1 MTQSLVKTI
10 ETAVYDKYQ
19 NSKRLNHILGVAR
32 LAKELA
38 IKFNIDSEKAYIAG
52 LLHDYIKYEPI
63 SQMIGIINNQEIINK
78 FKNAPQIYHAY
89 ASSVIAKKEFLI
101 DDEEILNAIKYHVY
115 GRLNM
120 TLLEKILV
128 VSDFAEDSR
137 EYARCKEV
145 RKILDNGDF
154 DLALRLSIEYTI
166 ESVLSKGDQPMEEQ
180 YQILEQLKSVWV
192 IEGIKNIKKIHL
204 KLNKV

>member
-1 MTQSLVKTI
+1 MSQLSVKTI
-10 ETAVYDKYQ
+10 EEAVYSKYQ
-19 NSKRLNHILGVAR
+19 NSKRLDHILGVAK

-38 IKFNIDSEKAYIAG
+38 IKFNINAEKAYVAG

-63 SQMIGIINNQEIINK
+63 SQMLEIIDDQEIIDK

-89 ASSVIAKKEFLI
+89 ASSVVAKTEFLI
-101 DDEEILNAIKYHVY
+101 EDEEILNAIKYHVY
-115 GRLNM
+115 GRLNK

-145 RKILDNGDF
+145 RKILDGGDF

-166 ESVLSKGDQPMEEQ
+166 ESVLFKGDKPMDEQ
-180 YQILEQLKSVWV
+180 YQILSQLKD
-192 IEGIKNIKKIHL
+192 GGYNYGR
-204 KLNKV
+204 

>member
-1 MTQSLVKTI
+1 MTQLSVKTI
-10 ETAVYDKYQ
+10 EEAVYRKYQ

-38 IKFNIDSEKAYIAG
+38 VKFSIDSEKAYIAG

-63 SQMIGIINNQEIINK
+63 SQMLEIINDQEIIEK

-89 ASSVIAKKEFLI
+89 ASSVVAKNEFMI
-101 DDEEILNAIKYHVY
+101 DDEDILNAIKYHVY

-137 EYARCKEV
+137 EYPACKEV
-145 RKILDNGDF
+145 RKVLDNGEF
-154 DLALRLSIEYTI
+154 DLAMYLCIKYTI
-166 ESVLSKGDQPMEEQ
+166 ESVLSNGFTPLTEQ
-180 YQILEQLKSVWV
+180 YEILEELK
-192 IEGIKNIKKIHL
+192 KNI
-204 KLNKV
+204 

>member
-1 MTQSLVKTI
+1 MNQLSVKLI
-10 ETAVYDKYQ
+10 EEEVYKKYG

-38 IKFNIDSEKAYIAG
+38 VKFNIDSEKAYVAG
-52 LLHDYIKYEPI
+52 LLHDYIKYEPV
-63 SQMIGIINNQEIINK
+63 SQMLEIINDQDIIEK

-89 ASSVIAKKEFLI
+89 ASSVVAKNEFMI
-101 DDEEILNAIKYHVY
+101 DDEDILNAIKYHVY

-145 RKILDNGDF
+145 REILDNGDF
-154 DLALRLSIEYTI
+154 DLALCLSIEYTI
-166 ESVLSKGDQPMEEQ
+166 ESVLAKGDKPMDEQ
-180 YQILEQLKSVWV
+180 YQILEQLR
-192 IEGIKNIKKIHL
+192 N
-204 KLNKV
+204 NY

>member
-1 MTQSLVKTI
+1 MTQLSVREI
-10 ETAVYDKYQ
+10 EEAVYSKYA

-32 LAKELA
+32 LARELA
-38 IKFNIDSEKAYIAG
+38 IKYNIDSEKAYIAG

-63 SQMIGIINNQEIINK
+63 SQMLEIIKDEEIIEK
-78 FKNAPQIYHAY
+78 FKDAPQIYHAY
-89 ASSVIAKKEFLI
+89 ASSVVAKEEFNI
-101 DDEEILNAIKYHVY
+101 NDEEILNAIKYHVY

-145 RKILDNGDF
+145 RKILDEGNF
-154 DLALRLSIEYTI
+154 DLALYLSIKYTI
-166 ESVLSKGDQPMEEQ
+166 ETVIAKGDNPKEEQ
-180 YQILEQLKSVWV
+180 YKILKQL
-192 IEGIKNIKKIHL
+192 E
-204 KLNKV
+204 LNGGYDYEF

>member
-1 MTQSLVKTI
+1 MTQLSVKKI
-10 ETAVYDKYQ
+10 EEAVYSKYQ
-19 NSKRLNHILGVAR
+19 NSKRLNHILGVAK

-38 IKFNIDSEKAYIAG
+38 IKCNIDSEKAYIAG

-63 SQMIGIINNQEIINK
+63 SQMLEIIKDEEIIEK
-78 FKNAPQIYHAY
+78 FKDAPQIYHAY
-89 ASSVIAKKEFLI
+89 ASSVVAKEEFNI
-101 DDEEILNAIKYHVY
+101 NDEEILNAIKYHVY

-145 RKILDNGDF
+145 RKILDEGNF
-154 DLALRLSIEYTI
+154 DLALYLSIKYTI
-166 ESVLSKGDQPMEEQ
+166 ETVIAKGDNPMEEQ
-180 YQILEQLKSVWV
+180 YKILKQLA
-192 IEGIKNIKKIHL
+192 
-204 KLNKV
+204 LNGGYNYEF

>member
-1 MTQSLVKTI
+1 MTQLSVKAI
-10 ETAVYDKYQ
+10 ETAVYNKYQ
-19 NSKRLNHILGVAR
+19 NSKRLEHILGVAR

-38 IKFNIDSEKAYIAG
+38 NKFNIDGDKAYIAG

-63 SQMIGIINNQEIINK
+63 NQMLEIINDQEIIDK

-89 ASSVIAKKEFLI
+89 ASSVVARKEFLI
-101 DDEEILNAIKYHVY
+101 EDEEILNAIKYHVY

-145 RKILDNGDF
+145 RKILDGGDF
-154 DLALRLSIEYTI
+154 DLAVCLSIEYTI
-166 ESVLSKGDQPMEEQ
+166 ESVLSKGDKPMDEQ
-180 YQILEQLKSVWV
+180 YEILEQLKSA
-192 IEGIKNIKKIHL
+192 
-204 KLNKV
+204 